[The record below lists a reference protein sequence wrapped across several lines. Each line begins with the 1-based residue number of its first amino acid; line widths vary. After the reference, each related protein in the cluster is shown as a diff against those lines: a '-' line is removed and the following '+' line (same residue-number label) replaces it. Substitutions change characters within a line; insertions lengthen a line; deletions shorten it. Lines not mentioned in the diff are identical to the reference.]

1 MHKKL
6 DRNIN
11 KSINL
16 AIKKNKSGYI
26 WEKTIGITLE
36 ELKEHLEKNFK
47 DYMNW
52 GNYGVEWIIG
62 KVIPTSAYRYGNV
75 KGNEFKK
82 AWSLKNFIPISK
94 SEHSK
99 QNGKI
104 IIELISTYNLF
115 DILPSGMIQF
125 EGKINEVDL

>member
-1 MHKKL
+1 
-6 DRNIN
+6 
-11 KSINL
+11 
-16 AIKKNKSGYI
+16 
-26 WEKTIGITLE
+26 
-36 ELKEHLEKNFK
+36 
-47 DYMNW
+47 MNW